1 MENQAVFMRKA
12 PKHEMF
18 GALGNQR
25 FSNASKT
32 KFLKAFQKAHALV
45 NEAEDIKI
53 YSHIDCD
60 GITAG
65 SIISSML
72 DKLEKDHEVEFITL
86 DKIDSIEI
94 ESELTIFSDLG
105 SGQNVDKLG
114 NPTSKI
120 LILDHHPPIRP
131 MVCDKH
137 VFNKSAEHKVSVA
150 LRNST
155 NFWGTEN
162 QRFSK
167 ASKIEFSNVLE
178 LNPYYYGLDGSYEV
192 SGGGMSYLLARTFG
206 FYDLSWLGVLSA
218 VGDMQNSLTG
228 KLLGLNRNI
237 LNDAIENR
245 LISSANDLSIYG
257 RQTRPIFIAL
267 SYFGDVNLPITGN
280 RNECIEM
287 LKSLDIKIKDGKKA
301 RTLSDLQEEEKSKIF
316 SELVKMLSREVPQ
329 KYIKHLPKLIAG
341 EYYEFLDEEK
351 YTPLRDAS
359 EFSTA
364 VNACSRHNNPDI
376 AFKVLK
382 GDRKLAL
389 DEMEYLTREHR
400 IYLARKMDWM
410 REEDRIVQL
419 KNIQYFEGSEI
430 KSEVIGTVAGMSL
443 SYGDWRKPIIG
454 FTPIDNNRIKVS
466 LRCSRLLAYDGI
478 HFGNIIRKIA
488 VKLGGNGGGHSVACG
503 AYIRSDKMDKFL
515 KLFDEYLNRKL

>member
-1 MENQAVFMRKA
+1 MMENQAIM
-12 PKHEMF
+12 
-18 GALGNQR
+18 
-25 FSNASKT
+25 KT
-32 KFLKAFQKAHALV
+32 FQKASALV

-65 SIISSML
+65 SILSSML
-72 DKLEKDHEVEFITL
+72 DKLEKDHQVEFITL

-94 ESELTIFSDLG
+94 ENELTIFSDLG

-114 NPTSKI
+114 NYASKI
-120 LILDHHPPIRP
+120 LILDHHPPLRP
-131 MVCDKH
+131 VLYDNH
-137 VFNKSAEHKVSVA
+137 VSGKF
-150 LRNST
+150 
-155 NFWGTEN
+155 
-162 QRFSK
+162 
-167 ASKIEFSNVLE
+167 LE
-178 LNPYYYGLDGSYEV
+178 LNPHYYGLDGSYEI

-218 VGDMQNSLTG
+218 VGDLQNSLTG
-228 KLLGLNRNI
+228 KLAGLNRNI
-237 LNDAIENR
+237 LTDSVQNGR
-245 LISSANDLSIYG
+245 VSSANDLSIYG
-257 RQTRPIFIAL
+257 RQTRPIFVAL

-280 RNECIEM
+280 RNECIQL
-287 LKSLDIKIKDGKKA
+287 LKDLDIPTKNGKKA
-301 RTLSDLQEEEKSKIF
+301 RTLSDLTREEKSKIF
-316 SELVKMLSREVPQ
+316 RELVKMLSREVPQ
-329 KYIKHLPKLIAG
+329 KYIKHVPKLIAG

-351 YTPLRDAS
+351 YTSLRDAS

-382 GDRKLAL
+382 GDRKRAL
-389 DEMEYLTREHR
+389 DEMEYLTKEHR
-400 IYLARKMDWM
+400 IYLAKKMDWVQ
-410 REEDRIVQL
+410 EEDRIVQL

-454 FTPIDNNRIKVS
+454 FTPVGEDEEGIKAVECEAVERETFGQSQSEIVKVS
-466 LRCSRLLAYDGI
+466 LRCSRLLAYEGI

-503 AYIRSDKMDKFL
+503 AYIMEDKMDKFL
-515 KLFDEYLNRKL
+515 KLFDEYMDGKL